1 MICVTVSLRYIMA
14 SNNFFL
20 VPTGIHSHRNNYDD
34 DCFCEFCRN
43 LRVVSNSSMELL
55 ELYRLFN
62 RTLPGEQNVHLHNY
76 HRGVLEEI
84 SAGKT
89 FKNLALADGQ
99 YLYLKCW
106 AKNRAPWKDW
116 DKKDLDKFCQKVNI
130 AALVYEKWDVI
141 VSNLTDSRMTEIDAR
156 NFSMNMFY
164 EARDITW
171 CLNYNEQMRLRKSD
185 GEKLN
190 LYSEDLYQSVK
201 NHILNCGILAG
212 MSRPN
217 DPHIAAMMMKRLSKE
232 VVGACKRLPHP
243 PP

>member
-1 MICVTVSLRYIMA
+1 MVNIC
-14 SNNFFL
+14 
-20 VPTGIHSHRNNYDD
+20 
-34 DCFCEFCRN
+34 
-43 LRVVSNSSMELL
+43 
-55 ELYRLFN
+55 
-62 RTLPGEQNVHLHNY
+62 TL
-76 HRGVLEEI
+76 
-84 SAGKT
+84 SAGRRI
-89 FKNLALADGQ
+89 ALHG
-99 YLYLKCW
+99 KIGIRRTW
-106 AKNRAPWKDW
+106 TSFV
-116 DKKDLDKFCQKVNI
+116 KKFNI